1 MSGISGDGGAH
12 GGGGMQDGGIHWNDE
27 TQRWETASGSGAVV
41 PPTAPPPPVPAYAP
55 PIPAEGQGE
64 DPTYTVTPPP
74 ASLPR
79 SRRTSAI
86 VAGAAVAVIAG
97 AVAFGVLALQDD
109 DAGTDVSA
117 SPTATATSAP
127 GAGGGVPTDT
137 VGTWPTETPSRSPS
151 PTSDVPSGYTLQEDT
166 AGFTIAVPEGW
177 ERQEK
182 TNGSVFYNSPDG
194 LSLVQIYTDTEG
206 RLTPHESLRQTSRT
220 LKSANKNY
228 RQLSLQDAPSGPG
241 EQAAE
246 LIYVY
251 DRPDGTRR
259 QVVDRAFV
267 AENGTQYAVL
277 VAGPEK
283 IWPRQR
289 ETLQVALTYFAAP

>member
-1 MSGISGDGGAH
+1 MSGISGHGGAS
-12 GGGGMQDGGIHWNDE
+12 GGGGLRWNDE
-27 TQRWETASGSGAVV
+27 TQSWETAGGPGAVV

-55 PIPAEGQGE
+55 PVPSEGQGE

-74 ASLPR
+74 APLPR
-79 SRRTSAI
+79 SRRTTAI
-86 VAGAAVAVIAG
+86 IAGTAVAVVAG

-117 SPTATATSAP
+117 SPTATTEST
-127 GAGGGVPTDT
+127 AGGGGGPR
-137 VGTWPTETPSRSPS
+137 ESPSLPPSPSPSPSPS

-182 TNGSVFYNSPDG
+182 SNGVFYNSPG
-194 LSLVQIYTDTEG
+194 GVSLVQIYTDTEG
-206 RLTPHESLRQTSRT
+206 SLTPHESLSETSRT

-228 RQLSLQDAPSGPG
+228 RQLSLQDAPNGPG

-246 LIYVY
+246 LIYAY

>member
-1 MSGISGDGGAH
+1 MSGISGDGGAS
-12 GGGGMQDGGIHWNDE
+12 GGGGIRWNDE
-27 TQRWETASGSGAVV
+27 TQSWEAAGGSGAPV
-41 PPTAPPPPVPAYAP
+41 PPTAPPPPVPSYAP
-55 PIPAEGQGE
+55 PVPAEGQGE

-74 ASLPR
+74 APLPR
-79 SRRTSAI
+79 SRRTTAI
-86 VAGAAVAVIAG
+86 IAGVTVAVVAG

-117 SPTATATSAP
+117 SPTATASSTT

-137 VGTWPTETPSRSPS
+137 AGTWSTESPSLSTSPS

-182 TNGSVFYNSPDG
+182 TNGVFYNSPGDV
-194 LSLVQIYTDTEG
+194 SLVQIYTDTEG
-206 RLTPHESLRQTSRT
+206 SRTPYESLRNTSKT
-220 LKSANKNY
+220 LSANENY
-228 RQLSLQDAPSGPG
+228 RQLSLQEAPDGPG

-246 LIYVY
+246 LIYAY

-289 ETLQVALTYFAAP
+289 ETLQVALTYFSAP

>member
-1 MSGISGDGGAH
+1 MSGISGHGGAS
-12 GGGGMQDGGIHWNDE
+12 GGGGLRWNDE
-27 TQRWETASGSGAVV
+27 TQSWETAGGPGAVV

-55 PIPAEGQGE
+55 PVPSEGQGE

-74 ASLPR
+74 APLPR
-79 SRRTSAI
+79 SRRTTAI
-86 VAGAAVAVIAG
+86 IAGTAVAVVAG

-117 SPTATATSAP
+117 SPTATTEST
-127 GAGGGVPTDT
+127 AGGGGGPR
-137 VGTWPTETPSRSPS
+137 ESPSLPPSPSSSPS

-182 TNGSVFYNSPDG
+182 SNGVFYNSPG
-194 LSLVQIYTDTEG
+194 GVSLVQIYTDTEG
-206 RLTPHESLRQTSRT
+206 SLTPHESLSETSRT

-228 RQLSLQDAPSGPG
+228 RQLSLQDAPNGPG

-246 LIYVY
+246 LIYAY